1 MFASK
6 KFLILLI
13 TLLLTLT
20 VGCTILFPKQVAT
33 NPHLA
38 FGNPSNA
45 SKTDP
50 NNYLIEKPQ
59 YVLSY
64 NRDKG
69 IPNWVSWE
77 LNQSWLGEAP
87 RSNNFRPDDTL
98 PEGWYHVAPNDYTK
112 SGFDKGHMVPSADRS
127 NNPENNA
134 ATFLMTNIIPQ
145 APDNNQGYW
154 ARLEDYE
161 RTLAN
166 QGNELHIISGVYGEK
181 GTIAQGKV
189 SIPARIFKI
198 IVVTP
203 PNESVN
209 SINEFTRIIAVDT
222 PNINGNRDA
231 DWTEFLTS
239 VDAIEKET
247 GYDFLSHV
255 NPSTQNIVESKIAQV
270 TDLKLKSRTRKK

>member
-1 MFASK
+1 MFVSK
-6 KFLILLI
+6 KLLFLPIALLLI
-13 TLLLTLT
+13 LT
-20 VGCTILFPKQVAT
+20 VGCTILLPRQFAS

-45 SKTDP
+45 SNIDP

-98 PEGWYHVAPNDYTK
+98 PEDWYRVTPNDYTR
-112 SGFDKGHMVPSADRS
+112 SGFDKGHMIPSADRS
-127 NNPENNA
+127 NNPDNNA

-166 QGNELHIISGVYGEK
+166 EGYELHIISGVYGQK
-181 GTIAQGKV
+181 GTIARGKV

-198 IVVTP
+198 IVATTS
-203 PNESVN
+203 ER
-209 SINEFTRIIAVDT
+209 SINDSTKIIAVDT
-222 PNINGNRDA
+222 PNINGNRETN
-231 DWTEFLTS
+231 WTEFLTS
-239 VDAIEKET
+239 IDAIEKNT
-247 GYDFLSHV
+247 GYNFLS
-255 NPSTQNIVESKIAQV
+255 NLSPSLQNLVESKVASVIEV
-270 TDLKLKSRTRKK
+270 KPKSSSHKN

>member
-6 KFLILLI
+6 KLLILLI
-13 TLLLTLT
+13 TLLLTLV
-20 VGCTILFPKQVAT
+20 VGCTILFPRPLAT
-33 NPHLA
+33 NPRLP

-45 SKTDP
+45 SQTDP

-98 PEGWYHVAPNDYTK
+98 PEGWYRVTPNDYTK

-134 ATFLMTNIIPQ
+134 ATF
-145 APDNNQGYW
+145 
-154 ARLEDYE
+154 
-161 RTLAN
+161 
-166 QGNELHIISGVYGEK
+166 
-181 GTIAQGKV
+181 
-189 SIPARIFKI
+189 
-198 IVVTP
+198 
-203 PNESVN
+203 
-209 SINEFTRIIAVDT
+209 
-222 PNINGNRDA
+222 
-231 DWTEFLTS
+231 
-239 VDAIEKET
+239 
-247 GYDFLSHV
+247 
-255 NPSTQNIVESKIAQV
+255 
-270 TDLKLKSRTRKK
+270 

>member
-1 MFASK
+1 MFVPK
-6 KFLILLI
+6 KLLVLLI
-13 TLLLTLT
+13 ALLLTLA
-20 VGCTILFPKQVAT
+20 VGCAILFPRQFAP

-38 FGNPSNA
+38 LGNPSNA
-45 SKTDP
+45 SNTDS
-50 NNYLIEKPQ
+50 NNYLIQKPQ

-77 LNQSWLGEAP
+77 LNRSWLGDAP

-98 PEGWYHVAPNDYTK
+98 PEGWYRVTPSDYTR
-112 SGFDKGHMVPSADRS
+112 SGFDKGHMIPSADRS
-127 NNPENNA
+127 NSPDNNA

-166 QGNELHIISGVYGEK
+166 EGNELHIISGVYGQK
-181 GTIAQGKV
+181 GTIAGGKV
-189 SIPARIFKI
+189 AIPARIFKI

-203 PNESVN
+203 PNQGIN
-209 SINEFTRIIAVDT
+209 SINESTKIIAVDT
-222 PNINGNRDA
+222 PNVNGDRDA
-231 DWTEFLTS
+231 NWTQFLTS
-239 VDAIEKET
+239 IDSLEQKT
-247 GYDFLSHV
+247 GYNFLS
-255 NPSTQNIVESKIAQV
+255 NISPAIQNLVESQTARASE
-270 TDLKLKSRTRKK
+270 LKLKSRTRKN